1 MTGPSRILIL
11 THTNAVT
18 LKGYFLARLVSEWKM
33 HGIEVLIHQDLS
45 TWVPADVCLVHVDLS
60 VVPSPYIEFAKGYPS
75 TINLH
80 ITDIRKKSYSRNR
93 VTRGD
98 GYEGPIIVK
107 TSLNCAG
114 EPERRTHAQP
124 VLRGIWQK
132 FNRELTHR
140 VPAGLPFQ
148 QPSITTKQHY
158 RIFPERR
165 RLPVGWFD
173 REDIVVER
181 FRPERSGEN
190 YVLRE
195 WYFLGDREVCRCEI
209 SPDPIFTYGERCPSL
224 ERPPPDI
231 IRQIREELRVDY
243 GKIDYAFDV
252 DGAPVLFD
260 VNKTIGNRNPNSEW
274 GFKAANI
281 LAQGLH
287 SLVMRSPERSAPGRA

>member
-1 MTGPSRILIL
+1 MTAPSRILIL
-11 THTNAVT
+11 THTTAET
-18 LKGYFLARLVSEWKM
+18 LKGYFLARVVREWKM
-33 HGIEVLIHQDLS
+33 EGIDVLIHNDLT

-60 VVPSPYIEFAKGYPS
+60 IVPSPYIQFAARYPS

-114 EPERRTHAQP
+114 EPERRTNAQP
-124 VLRGIWQK
+124 ILHRIWKK
-132 FNRELTHR
+132 FNRELSR
-140 VPAGLPFQ
+140 RSPGLPFQ
-148 QPSITTKQHY
+148 QPSITAKQHY
-158 RIFPERR
+158 RIFQERR
-165 RLPVGWFD
+165 MLPVGWLD
-173 REDIVVER
+173 RDDIIVER
-181 FRPERSGEN
+181 FRPERSGAN

-224 ERPPPDI
+224 EAPPPDA
-231 IRQIREELRVDY
+231 IRQIREELRIDY
-243 GKIDYAFDV
+243 GKIDYAIDV

-260 VNKTIGNRNPNSEW
+260 VNKTTGTRNPNSEW
-274 GFKAANI
+274 GFKTANI
-281 LAQGLH
+281 LARGLH
-287 SLVMRSPERSAPGRA
+287 SLVMRTPE

>member
-1 MTGPSRILIL
+1 MNASSRILIL

-18 LKGYFLARLVSEWKM
+18 LKGYFLARIVNEWRLQ
-33 HGIEVLIHQDLS
+33 GIEVLIHHDLS

-60 VVPSPYIEFAKGYPS
+60 VVPSPYIEFAKRYPS

-80 ITDIRKKSYSRNR
+80 ITDIRKKNYSRNR

-114 EPERRTHAQP
+114 DPERRTNAQP

-132 FNRELTHR
+132 FNRELTR
-140 VPAGLPFQ
+140 RAPAGLPFQ
-148 QPSITTKQHY
+148 QPSITAKRHY

-165 RLPVGWFD
+165 MLPVGWLD
-173 REDIVVER
+173 RRDIVVER
-181 FRPERSGEN
+181 FRPERSGDN

-195 WYFLGDREVCRCEI
+195 WYFLGDRGVCRCEI

-224 ERPPPDI
+224 ESPPPDV

-243 GKIDYAFDV
+243 GKIDYAIDV

-260 VNKTIGNRNPNSEW
+260 VNKTIGGGNKNTEW
-274 GFKAANI
+274 TLKTANI
-281 LAQGLH
+281 LAQGLDALVTR
-287 SLVMRSPERSAPGRA
+287 SLEEECRRR